1 LNFLDEHIGSE
12 TDGSSFGVAMSDE
25 VSGKLVFNLGT
36 IDVSEEKGDIGINI
50 RYPVTKTSSEVYDII
65 KEKISSSGIELLTG
79 NGKDPLYV
87 PADNFMIKVLQKV
100 YENVT
105 GQKAELISIGGGTYA
120 RAIKNAVAFGPLFPG
135 KEETAHQKDE
145 FIEIEDLLTSTKI
158 YAEAIY
164 ELVK

>member
-1 LNFLDEHIGSE
+1 
-12 TDGSSFGVAMSDE
+12 
-25 VSGKLVFNLGT
+25 VFNLGT
-36 IDVSEEKGDIGINI
+36 IDVTEDKGSAGINI
-50 RYPVTKTSSEVYDII
+50 RYPVTKTRNDVYDII
-65 KEKISSSGIELLTG
+65 KGKLSASGIRIVEG
-79 NGKDPLYV
+79 DEKDPLYV
-87 PADNFMIKVLQKV
+87 PADNFMIKALQKV
-100 YENVT
+100 YEDVT

-145 FIEIEDLLTSTKI
+145 YIEVEDLIKCTKI